1 MGNPLMEG
9 KIPTLPETSND
20 LERQYRSL
28 AVLYEIALTVGQT
41 LELKPI
47 LEKALSRIID
57 FMGVDSGVI
66 YVINDTTMELIP
78 VSFRNLSDVAVRDLS
93 EKKVKV
99 GECMCG
105 KIAQCDQEVIIP
117 GRASDDPRFTREA
130 IRQEGMEFYAG
141 LPLKAK
147 GKVIG
152 VLCVITHTP
161 YIPDPDRLN
170 ILRAATV
177 PLSLAIENAQ
187 IFEKTRN
194 KAELK
199 NRYFDFRGI
208 ISCSERME
216 EVLKLVRKIT
226 DMPSSILIA
235 GESGTGK
242 ELVARAIHYNSFRKE
257 KPFISVNCAAI
268 PESLLESEFFGHT
281 RGAFTGAVSDR
292 KGLFEEA
299 HGGSLFLDEVEA
311 MSPALQAKLLRV
323 LQDGTFFKVG
333 SPTPVTV
340 DVRIIAATNKDLLEA
355 VEAKT
360 FREDLFYRLNVI
372 RIAIPPLRERG
383 EDIPLL
389 ARHFLE
395 RYTNKMGKIV
405 RHISGEALEAML
417 HHSWPGNVRELE
429 NAIERAVAVTEEEAI
444 TLSDLPAE
452 FTLHSHD
459 LPQADWS
466 LETCEKAH
474 IRKILNMV
482 RGNRKKA
489 AKLLGIDSSTL
500 WRKLKKDR

>member
-1 MGNPLMEG
+1 MEG
-9 KIPTLPETSND
+9 SIPSLPETVND

-28 AVLYEIALTVGQT
+28 AILYEIALTVGQT

-47 LEKALSRIID
+47 LDEALTRIID

-66 YVINDTTMELIP
+66 YVIDGSTMEMVP
-78 VSFRNLSDVAVRDLS
+78 VSFRNLSDSAVRDLC
-93 EKKVKV
+93 ERKVKV

-117 GRASDDPRFTREA
+117 ARASEDPRFTREA
-130 IRQEGMEFYAG
+130 IRQEEMEFYAG

-161 YIPDPDRLN
+161 YIPDPDLLN

-194 KAELK
+194 RAKLQ
-199 NRYFDFRGI
+199 NRFYDFRGI
-208 ISCSERME
+208 ISCSDKME
-216 EVLKLVRKIT
+216 AVLHLVRKIT
-226 DMPSSILIA
+226 DTPSSILIS
-235 GESGTGK
+235 GDSGTGK
-242 ELVARAIHYNSFRKE
+242 ELIARAIHYNSFRKDQ
-257 KPFISVNCAAI
+257 PFISINCAAI

-281 RGAFTGAVSDR
+281 RGAFTGATSER
-292 KGLFEEA
+292 KGLFQEA

-311 MSPALQAKLLRV
+311 MSPSLQAKLLRV

-333 SPTPVTV
+333 STTPVTV
-340 DVRIIAATNKDLLEA
+340 DVRIIAATNKDLSEA
-355 VEAKT
+355 VKTKT

-372 RIAIPPLRERG
+372 RIDLPPLRERG

-395 RYTNKMGKIV
+395 RFAKRTGKNI
-405 RHISGEALEAML
+405 RRISGEAMKSLL
-417 HHSWPGNVRELE
+417 HHPWPGNVRELE
-429 NAIERAVAVTEEEAI
+429 NAIERAVAVSESDTIEPE
-444 TLSDLPAE
+444 DLPAAL
-452 FTLHSHD
+452 TLHENRS
-459 LPQADWS
+459 QRDWS
-466 LETCEKAH
+466 LDAMEKAH
-474 IRKILNMV
+474 ILKVLNMTQ
-482 RGNRKKA
+482 GNKKKA
-489 AKLLGIDSSTL
+489 AEILGIDTSTL
-500 WRKLKKDR
+500 WRKLKKHK

>member
-1 MGNPLMEG
+1 MEG
-9 KIPTLPETSND
+9 RIPGLPETSND

-66 YVINDTTMELIP
+66 YVINDTTMEMIP
-78 VSFRNLSDVAVRDLS
+78 VSFRNLSDSAVKDLS

-161 YIPDPDRLN
+161 YLPDPDRLN

-194 KAELK
+194 KADLK

-208 ISCSERME
+208 ISCSNKMD
-216 EVLKLVRKIT
+216 EVLHLVRKIT

-242 ELVARAIHYNSFRKE
+242 ELIARAIHYNSFRKE
-257 KPFISVNCAAI
+257 KPFISINCAAI

-281 RGAFTGAVSDR
+281 RGAFTGATSER

-311 MSPALQAKLLRV
+311 MSPSLQAKLLRV

-340 DVRIIAATNKDLLEA
+340 DVRIIAATNQDLGEA
-355 VEAKT
+355 VRMQE

-372 RIAIPPLRERG
+372 RIALPSLRERG

-389 ARHFLE
+389 ARHFLG
-395 RYTNKMGKIV
+395 RFTKRTGKNI
-405 RHISGEALEAML
+405 RGISGEAMESLL
-417 HHSWPGNVRELE
+417 RHPWPGNVRELE
-429 NAIERAVAVTEEEAI
+429 NAIERAVAVSERDTIQLE
-444 TLSDLPAE
+444 DLPVAL
-452 FTLHSHD
+452 TLNED
-459 LPQADWS
+459 FPEGDWS
-466 LETCEKAH
+466 LDVMEKAH
-474 IRKILNMV
+474 ILKVLNMV
-482 RGNRKKA
+482 QGNKKKA
-489 AKLLGIDSSTL
+489 AKILGIDTSTL
-500 WRKLKKDR
+500 WRKLKKKE